1 VIKAYKYRI
10 YPTAAQ
16 IELINKHFGA
26 CRFLY
31 NLALET
37 KLYAYKSHGV
47 NLSAFDLCKQMAEL
61 KKDLVWL
68 KELDSQALQASIKK
82 IDVAFKNFFQG
93 KGYPKY
99 KSKHEKQS
107 FQSPHLS
114 KRVDWEKRLL
124 TIPKLK
130 NIPIVLSR
138 KFEGKIKT
146 ITISKT
152 PTGKYFA
159 SILAETTK
167 QALPIKLIEPNKT
180 IGIDLGLKDFL
191 ITSEGIKIE
200 NPKYLKNNIERL
212 KILQRRASKKQKG
225 SANRKKANLRVAV
238 QHEKITNKRIDFL
251 QKLSTKLVRE
261 NQATTF
267 CFESLAVK
275 NLVKNHNLA
284 QAISDVSWSK
294 FTEMMKYKCAWYG
307 KNFIQIGAFE
317 PSSKLC
323 SNCGNKNETLTLSDR
338 QWQCSKCNAT
348 HDRDINAA
356 INIKLMG
363 LKTGLGKPD
372 VSVEQRTIVRAMKQK
387 PKNSDTKYFN
397 PKNNNNNQLI

>member
-1 VIKAYKYRI
+1 MLKQYTYRI
-10 YPTAAQ
+10 YPTAKQ
-16 IELINKHFGA
+16 TELINKHFGA

-37 KLYAYKSHGV
+37 KLYAYKSKGV
-47 NLSAFDLCKQMAEL
+47 NLSAFDLCKQMVEL

-107 FQSPHLS
+107 FQSPHLA
-114 KRVDWEKRLL
+114 KRVDWNKSTL

-130 NIPIVLSR
+130 NVPIVLSR

-159 SILAETTK
+159 SILVETTN
-167 QALPIKLIEPNKT
+167 ALPTPQAIEPNKT

-200 NPKYLKNNIERL
+200 NPKYLKEGIERL

-225 SANRKKANLRVAV
+225 SANRKKANLRVAI
-238 QHEKITNKRIDFL
+238 QHEKITNRRIDFL
-251 QKLSTKLVRE
+251 QKLSTKLVCE

-275 NLVKNHNLA
+275 NLVKNHKLA
-284 QAISDVSWSK
+284 QAINDVSWAK
-294 FTEMMKYKCAWYG
+294 FTEMMKYKCSWYG
-307 KNFIQIGAFE
+307 KNFIQINRFE

-323 SNCGNKNETLTLSDR
+323 SNCGNKNETLVLSDR
-338 QWQCSKCNAT
+338 QWQCEKCNVT

-356 INIKLMG
+356 INIKFMG

-372 VSVEQRTIVRAMKQK
+372 VSVEQRTVVRAKKQK
-387 PKNSDTKYFN
+387 LNKVQSLK
-397 PKNNNNNQLI
+397 IG

>member
-1 VIKAYKYRI
+1 MLKSYKYRI
-10 YPTAAQ
+10 YPTTKQ
-16 IELINKHFGA
+16 EELINKHFGA

-37 KLYAYKSHGV
+37 KLYAYKSQGI
-47 NLSAFDLCKQMAEL
+47 NLTAFDLQKQLTDL
-61 KKDLVWL
+61 KKDLYWL

-82 IDVAFKNFFQG
+82 IDVAFKNFFNG
-93 KGYPKY
+93 AGYPKY

-107 FQSPHLS
+107 FQCPNNT
-114 KRVDWEKRLL
+114 KRIDWNKNTL

-146 ITISKT
+146 VTVSKT

-159 SILAETTK
+159 SILVETNDV
-167 QALPIKLIEPNKT
+167 ALTPHAIELNKT
-180 IGIDLGLKDFL
+180 IGFDLGLKDFL

-200 NPKYLKNNIERL
+200 NPKYLKNSIERL

-225 SANRKKANLRVAV
+225 SQNRKKANLRVAI
-238 QHEKITNKRIDFL
+238 QHEKITNRRIDFL
-251 QKLSTKLVRE
+251 QKLSTKLVCE

-284 QAISDVSWSK
+284 QAINDVSWSR
-294 FTEMMKYKCAWYG
+294 FTEMMKYKCSWHG
-307 KNFIQIGAFE
+307 KNFIQIGTFE

-323 SNCGNKNETLTLSDR
+323 SNCGNKNETLALSDR
-338 QWQCSKCNAT
+338 QWQCEKCKVT

-356 INIKLMG
+356 INIKFVG
-363 LKTGLGKPD
+363 LKTGLGKPV
-372 VSVEQRTIVRAMKQK
+372 VSVEQRTIVLAKKQK
-387 PKNSDTKYFN
+387 LEKSSIFKDGTKR
-397 PKNNNNNQLI
+397 